1 MAAAEAGLLAQ
12 PKRAARGC
20 ATAAAARFGCFGSG
34 CFGGRE
40 VRETFGAAVVDADS
54 VLRLTRQRKMRTHVP
69 LGPSRTRQSRAPDGR
84 VAATKEPAAQNTARV
99 SASAACMHARKV
111 RHAEGCATPAG
122 LRARSDPLPSAA
134 GFRSGSGRTRPG
146 RLNQTNRPVAGPY
159 VHIDMDNITC
169 KYGDRWIDGWMD
181 G

>member
-1 MAAAEAGLLAQ
+1 MAEAGLLAQ

-20 ATAAAARFGCFGSG
+20 ATAAAERFGCG

-40 VRETFGAAVVDADS
+40 VPEAFGAAVVDADS
-54 VLRLTRQRKMRTHVP
+54 VLRTVTRQRKMRTHVP

-111 RHAEGCATPAG
+111 TRDGAPRARLRHAGRSAG
-122 LRARSDPLPSAA
+122 KERPL
-134 GFRSGSGRTRPG
+134 T
-146 RLNQTNRPVAGPY
+146 
-159 VHIDMDNITC
+159 
-169 KYGDRWIDGWMD
+169 
-181 G
+181 